1 MKNYRM
7 SRNTTEH
14 YTSLSGLREAFGLK
28 PVIKKTKDEKRLSKQ
43 RESFLNK
50 HKCKACGEPMTYL
63 GNGNILACTNLKCKG
78 IEFKRTDKEGN
89 EITTYLPSYSILDDL
104 GSEIAANIF
113 S

>member
-50 HKCKACGEPMTYL
+50 HKCKECG
-63 GNGNILACTNLKCKG
+63 
-78 IEFKRTDKEGN
+78 
-89 EITTYLPSYSILDDL
+89 
-104 GSEIAANIF
+104 
-113 S
+113 